1 MPCQAIFLAFGAIK
15 QGGEVDKFMFITIL
29 AFAYL
34 SWVIFKLFIK
44 HLKTSED
51 YIKRAKDYEFFLRNK
66 TKAIIILKKAMNLS
80 TLTNLER
87 ANILIEIGI
96 LYYKRKQY
104 LVASKY
110 FDRAFELILKEP
122 FLHDNK
128 LIRVLKSYIYSG
140 QKRKAM
146 NLYNNLL
153 ERETY
158 DPKFRNIKK
167 VEKDLTAQKGEK
179 ITIQDLAK
187 AIAPA
192 VLGSF
197 RQIYNKRKL
206 IKR

>member
-1 MPCQAIFLAFGAIK
+1 MPCQEIFLAFGAIK

-44 HLKTSED
+44 PLKTSED
-51 YIKRAKDYEFFLRNK
+51 YIKRAIDYEFFLRNK
-66 TKAIIILKKAMNLS
+66 SKAIIILKKALNLS
-80 TLTNLER
+80 TLTNLEK

-122 FLHDNK
+122 FLYDNK

-140 QKRKAM
+140 QKQKAM

-167 VEKDLTAQKGEK
+167 VEKDL
-179 ITIQDLAK
+179 
-187 AIAPA
+187 
-192 VLGSF
+192 F
-197 RQIYNKRKL
+197 
-206 IKR
+206 